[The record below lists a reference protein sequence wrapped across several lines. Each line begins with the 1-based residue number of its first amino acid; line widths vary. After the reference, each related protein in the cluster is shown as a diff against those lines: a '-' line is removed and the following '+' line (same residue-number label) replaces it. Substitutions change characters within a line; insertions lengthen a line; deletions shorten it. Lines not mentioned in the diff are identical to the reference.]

1 MKPTGLAYS
10 RHTPVRC
17 GAAGVISLL
26 GGFGGPI
33 PILDALILAGK
44 STKTITNW
52 FPSKADPVS
61 EYLDYPAIQP
71 L

>member
-10 RHTPVRC
+10 RHTPARC

-26 GGFGGPI
+26 GGFGGPHPHFGCFDLSREI
-33 PILDALILAGK
+33 NEDK
-44 STKTITNW
+44 TNW
-52 FPSKADPVS
+52 LPSKADPVS